1 MKESIDIKER
11 IIDATTDLINQ
22 YNGDTQLITARM
34 IAQKTGIGLGLINYH
49 FKSKDNLITV
59 CVQRIIN
66 SIVFGFS
73 PEKKDYN
80 EVDNLSDKERLVD
93 WATQVFDFLY
103 ENKAICRISILGDL
117 QDYQIK
123 SNSVYT
129 QKGFALALRDNENR
143 ELISFMLVAIMQV
156 AFLSEQIAKDIMGYD
171 FKESKERER
180 FIEKT
185 VSLLLNCE

>member
-1 MKESIDIKER
+1 MKELIDIKER
-11 IIDATTDLINQ
+11 IIDTTTDLINQ

-156 AFLSEQIAKDIMGYD
+156 AFLSEQIAQDIMGYD
-171 FKESKERER
+171 FKESKERKR

-185 VSLLLNCE
+185 VSLLLSCE